1 MTFLSKYRVGD
12 VFVSDNAA
20 YEIQKVII
28 LLSHSSYRVL
38 YYLDGLEYVTQE
50 FLEQSNIYNNA
61 VSVDLS
67 LYKMSAA
74 KFVSLEF
81 AANSYLDYAL
91 DANNS
96 YIVFVTHNQVG
107 IAVEYRS
114 LEFVDVNS

>member
-50 FLEQSNIYNNA
+50 FLEQSSIATNRIAYNMQLH
-61 VSVDLS
+61 DFIRG
-67 LYKMSAA
+67 
-74 KFVSLEF
+74 KFLSLEF
-81 AANSYLDYAL
+81 NTSDKIRYAL
-91 DANNS
+91 DANNN
-96 YIVFVTHNQVG
+96 YIVFLLHDVG
-107 IAVEYRS
+107 VAVEY
-114 LEFVDVNS
+114 NSIEITE